1 MKTEKLSLKYDY
13 EGSIKR
19 AAEIL
24 KNEGVVAIPTETVY
38 GLAASAYSDTAI
50 KKVFEAKGRP
60 QDNPLIVHISNMDML
75 YEVASFIPEIA
86 LKCAEMFWP
95 GPFTMILNKT
105 GKTAESVSAGL
116 SSVAVRMP
124 SSTAALDIINEAN
137 IPLAAPS
144 ANTSGRP
151 SPTTPQ
157 HVEFDLD
164 TKIDAIVYG
173 ENSAVGVESTVV
185 SFCGKRPRL
194 LRPGFITAEELKEII
209 PDLVVDKAIFEEL
222 KSDEKVHSP
231 GMKYKHYAPKTD
243 AYLVE
248 GQGFAEFVNEKTNS
262 AAMCFKCEEEKIK
275 IPKIVYGDSGDDKTL
290 AHNVFGVLRDIDL
303 LGADKVYIHAPSKT
317 GVGLAVYN
325 RLIRAAGFKVINL
338 KHIIGLTGPTGA
350 GKSSLK
356 TVAEE
361 KGYYVVDCDILARKA
376 VEKGTEGLRAL
387 TVAFGEEILN
397 SDNTLNRK
405 KLAEKAFSKPE
416 NTELLNKTIFP
427 FIIKLVEDEI
437 KQKDKVVLDAPTLFE
452 SGINSICTKTV
463 AVLADKRVRLGR
475 ILKRDFIDE
484 NHALLRINAGKSD
497 DFYLEKADAVLYNNE
512 NIEEL
517 NAKFSKLLENF

>member
-1 MKTEKLSLKYDY
+1 MKTEKLCLKSDY
-13 EGSIKR
+13 EGSVKR

-24 KNEGVVAIPTETVY
+24 KNDGIVAIPTETVY
-38 GLAASAYSDTAI
+38 GLAASAYSDKAI

-105 GKTAESVSAGL
+105 GKTASSVSAGL
-116 SSVAVRMP
+116 STVAVRMP
-124 SSTAALDIINEAN
+124 SEKSALDIISEAN

-151 SPTTPQ
+151 SPTSAL

-185 SFCGKRPRL
+185 SFCDETPRL

-209 PDLVVDKAIFEEL
+209 PDLVVDKAILAEPER
-222 KSDEKVHSP
+222 DEKVLSP
-231 GMKYKHYAPKTD
+231 GMKYKHYAPKTE

-248 GQGFAEFVNEKTNS
+248 GDNFAEFVNKKTNV
-262 AAMCFKCEEEKIK
+262 AAICFKNEEEKIT
-275 IPKIVYGDSGDDKTL
+275 IPKISYGDNSDDKTL
-290 AHNVFGVLRDIDL
+290 AHNVFNVLREIDD
-303 LGADKVYIHAPSKT
+303 LGVEKVYIHAPSKK

-338 KHIIGLTGPTGA
+338 KQIIGLTGPTGA

-356 TVAEE
+356 ALAE
-361 KGYYVVDCDILARKA
+361 KMGYYVVDCDILARKA
-376 VEKGTEGLRAL
+376 VEKDTDGLKAL

-397 SDNTLNRK
+397 SDKTLNRK
-405 KLAEKAFSKPE
+405 KLAEKAFLGAE

-427 FIIKLVEDEI
+427 FIIKLVENEI
-437 KQKDKVVLDAPTLFE
+437 KQRNKVLLDAPTLFE
-452 SGINSICTKTV
+452 SGLNSICTKTV
-463 AVLADKRVRLGR
+463 AVLADKDLRLKR
-475 ILKRDFIDE
+475 ILSRDLIDE
-484 NHALLRINAGKSD
+484 NSALLRINAGKSD
-497 DFYLEKADAVLYNNE
+497 DFYLERADVVLYNNE

-517 NAKFSKLLENF
+517 NAHFSKLLENF

>member
-1 MKTEKLSLKYDY
+1 MKTEKLSLKSDY
-13 EGSIKR
+13 KGSIKR

-24 KNEGVVAIPTETVY
+24 KNDGVVAIPSETVY
-38 GLAASAYSDTAI
+38 GLAASAYSDKAI

-75 YEVASFIPEIA
+75 YEIASFIPEIA
-86 LKCAEMFWP
+86 LECAKAFWP

-105 GKTAESVSAGL
+105 GKTAKSVSAGL
-116 SSVAVRMP
+116 STVAVRMP
-124 SSTAALDIINEAN
+124 SEKAALDIISEAN

-151 SPTTPQ
+151 SPTSAL

-185 SFCGKRPRL
+185 SFCGAKPRL
-194 LRPGFITAEELKEII
+194 LRPGFITVEELREII
-209 PDLVVDKAIFEEL
+209 PDLVVDKAIFNKL
-222 KSDEKVHSP
+222 DRDEKVLSP
-231 GMKYKHYAPKTD
+231 GMKYKHYAPKTE

-248 GQGFAEFVNEKTNS
+248 GDSFAEFVNKEVN
-262 AAMCFKCEEEKIK
+262 AAAVCFKSEEEKIT
-275 IPKIVYGDSGDDKTL
+275 IPKIIYGDSDNDKEL
-290 AHNVFGVLRDIDL
+290 AHNVFSVLREIDA
-303 LGADKVYIHAPSKT
+303 LGVNRVYIHAPSKK

-338 KHIIGLTGPTGA
+338 KQIIGLTGPTGA

-356 TVAEE
+356 AVAEE
-361 KGYYVVDCDILARKA
+361 KGYYVVDCDIIARKA
-376 VEKGTEGLRAL
+376 VEKGTDGLKAL
-387 TVAFGEEILN
+387 TLAFGEEILN
-397 SDNTLNRK
+397 SDETLNRK

-416 NTELLNKTIFP
+416 NTELLNKIIFP
-427 FIIKLVEDEI
+427 FIIKLVEEEI
-437 KQKDKVVLDAPTLFE
+437 KQHHRVVLDAPTLFE
-452 SGINSICTKTV
+452 SGIDSICTKTV
-463 AVLADKRVRLGR
+463 AVLADKRVRLER
-475 ILKRDFIDE
+475 ILNRDLIDE

-497 DFYLEKADAVLYNNE
+497 DFYLEKADVVLYNNE

-517 NAKFSKLLENF
+517 NAKFSKLLEIF